1 MDESA
6 QNQRSEITLYTSN
19 GVGLS
24 VRQKHSYIHTLY
36 TYIHVCLACVFFI
49 FSQSSATNV
58 RGISWRAA
66 TISATN
72 STNSGTRGKLGVRYY
87 LRGLPRGSTLAV
99 WLPETETECLW
110 NHFYVSVLCL
120 CSGVRTCWWLCGW
133 YLAVINSSSPH
144 CLIGA
149 FTLTYNRDIP
159 IALPC
164 RLNFVKCLLHVIS
177 LKIVHK
183 NISIIREVVCG
194 FLNPH

>member
-6 QNQRSEITLYTSN
+6 QNQRRSEITLYTGN

-24 VRQKHSYIHTLY
+24 VRQKHSYIHVHQLSQ
-36 TYIHVCLACVFFI
+36 CLACVFFI

-58 RGISWRAA
+58 RGSSWRAA

-87 LRGLPRGSTLAV
+87 LRGLPRGSALAV
-99 WLPETETECLW
+99 WLPEMETECLW

-120 CSGVRTCWWLCGW
+120 CSGTRTYWWLCGW

-144 CLIGA
+144 RLIGA
-149 FTLTYNRDIP
+149 FTINIIGT
-159 IALPC
+159 
-164 RLNFVKCLLHVIS
+164 FLL
-177 LKIVHK
+177 L
-183 NISIIREVVCG
+183 CPAG
-194 FLNPH
+194 